1 MRKRLDLILLTV
13 ATGALIILAPLNAAA
28 ANDNTSSAANGY
40 RISPVRTN
48 LSIKPGAKEN
58 LTVYIQ
64 NASSAVENLQVIVN
78 DFQAPKDESGNPA
91 LLLNGDKAP
100 THSLKQFVTV
110 PESKFT
116 LQPGQQKAV
125 TVTISVPAGTAGGGY
140 YGAIRF
146 APVGTGG
153 DKNVNLSAS
162 VASLVLVTVPGNLVE
177 ELSVAG
183 FGVAQGKTSFDTR
196 TIFFN
201 NKDLKSVVRFQ
212 NSGNVQVQP
221 FGKIQLKKGSKVLA
235 TYTVNDPNNPGNVLP
250 DSIRRFT
257 NNLDKVGSFGKY
269 KLVGNFGYG
278 SKGQLLTAS
287 ATFYV
292 IPVILIVI
300 VILIILLILFLIF
313 VLPRMI
319 RRYNRRVVARANRNQ
334 YR

>member
-1 MRKRLDLILLTV
+1 MRKRLDLILLIV
-13 ATGALIILAPLNAAA
+13 AASALALLGPLNAFAATDNNAA
-28 ANDNTSSAANGY
+28 ATNGY
-40 RISPVRTN
+40 KVSPVRTN
-48 LSIKPGAKEN
+48 LTVKPGASEN
-58 LTVYIQ
+58 LTIYIQ
-64 NASSAVENLQVIVN
+64 NVSSAVENLQVVVN
-78 DFQAPKDESGNPA
+78 DFQAPKDESGNPS

-100 THSLKQFVTV
+100 THSLKQFVNV
-110 PESKFT
+110 PQSKFT
-116 LQPGQQKAV
+116 LQPGQQQAV
-125 TVTISVPAGTAGGGY
+125 TITIAVPAGAAGGGY

-146 APVGTGG
+146 APVGASG

-177 ELSVAG
+177 QLSVAG
-183 FGVAQGKTSFDTR
+183 FGVAQGKDSFDTR

-212 NSGNVQVQP
+212 NSGNVQEQP
-221 FGKIQLKKGSKVLA
+221 FGKIQLKKGSKTIA
-235 TYTVNDPNNPGNVLP
+235 TYTINDPENPGNVLP

-269 KLVGNFGYG
+269 QLVGNFGYG
-278 SKGQLLTAS
+278 SNGQLLSAK

-292 IPVILIVI
+292 IPI
-300 VILIILLILFLIF
+300 ILIIIVVLIILFILFLIF

-334 YR
+334 HR